1 MSGRARAGCGTQEH
15 HAQWC
20 NTDACG
26 VVCATVVWI
35 IALGA
40 SAVLQRTTIA
50 VVWGW
55 SVPGV
60 LASLLLLAL
69 NVLCLSCHAKA
80 MLSNPGAVP
89 FAAKPVNPEHYKRH
103 CSKCNHFKPLRAH
116 HCSVCNR
123 CVIKMDH
130 HCPWINNCVGISSH
144 KFFILFVLYNC
155 SLCVMGLV
163 MLAIRFFHCMD
174 VACDTTAGDAVG
186 MLMVGIVCALFG
198 LFTGCLLV
206 DQLTVITTGQTQ
218 IDRMKGTASDHYLHA
233 ETDNRKMVWHNLSE
247 VFGGD
252 ASVTGVKL
260 TWFLPTPVV
269 FHNPEALT
277 GFCFRDIP
285 LPRTDAELES
295 I

>member
-40 SAVLQRTTIA
+40 SAVLQVRCMRTRCLTAMPVVSQVALTDALVGARADSHARTRSGAPSHSHARRLASRVCRCLQRTTIA

-69 NVLCLSCHAKA
+69 NVLCLSCHAKGMVTSHRTDPSPAAHYATLTIACMPVVRARARRHVFGCCGAA

-130 HCPWINNCVGISSH
+130 HCPWVRR
-144 KFFILFVLYNC
+144 
-155 SLCVMGLV
+155 
-163 MLAIRFFHCMD
+163 AAAPR
-174 VACDTTAGDAVG
+174 
-186 MLMVGIVCALFG
+186 
-198 LFTGCLLV
+198 CLLT
-206 DQLTVITTGQTQ
+206 QWSSSCTTWC
-218 IDRMKGTASDHYLHA
+218 RCCCSA
-233 ETDNRKMVWHNLSE
+233 
-247 VFGGD
+247 
-252 ASVTGVKL
+252 
-260 TWFLPTPVV
+260 
-269 FHNPEALT
+269 
-277 GFCFRDIP
+277 
-285 LPRTDAELES
+285 RTRACAAAAAAP
-295 I
+295 